1 MGGEKAEGSAS
12 EASEGSEASEASPSS
27 SEDWASPGD
36 LSRYRRLAERP
47 PLMKRLALGL
57 SGALLQPSD
66 DDATPLVTD
75 TPTTS
80 VYMYYYFTP
89 FISRRY

>member
-1 MGGEKAEGSAS
+1 MGGTN
-12 EASEGSEASEASPSS
+12 EASEPSEASEASPTS
-27 SEDWASPGD
+27 SEDWNSPTE
-36 LSRYRRLAERP
+36 LSCYRRLGERLEKMERP

-75 TPTTS
+75 TPTT
-80 VYMYYYFTP
+80 
-89 FISRRY
+89 